1 MSSNKVYISIG
12 RHEHYGYGDT
22 AILRA
27 DMLTA
32 FQTGKM
38 LKEWLPPC
46 ETIYFSPLERAA
58 ETARFQALGMG
69 CSHLLESQFLS
80 EDTPKFEVQKF
91 FNRLLKLTPDSV
103 RYYHF
108 VTHLPVAEKLG
119 LPFLG
124 AGDVCLLTA
133 DSWQNMLSENYT
145 LQTVRAPQVDIDIWQ
160 QIAQNPDS
168 LEQLSADEIYD
179 MLKKQKTPSADN
191 QE

>member
-1 MSSNKVYISIG
+1 MSNNKVYISIG
-12 RHEHYGYGDT
+12 RHEHYGHGDT

-38 LKEWLPPC
+38 LQQWLPTC

-80 EDTPKFEVQKF
+80 EDTSKFEVQKF
-91 FNRLLKLTPDSV
+91 FNRLLELTPDSV

-133 DSWQNMLSENYT
+133 DNWSDMLGENYK
-145 LQTVRAPQVDIDIWQ
+145 LQTIHAPQVDVALWRKIQ
-160 QIAQNPDS
+160 QTPDS
-168 LEQLSADEIYD
+168 LERLSADEIYD
-179 MLKKQKTPSADN
+179 LLQ
-191 QE
+191 Q

>member
-1 MSSNKVYISIG
+1 MSNSKVYISIG

-22 AILRA
+22 AILRS

-32 FQTGKM
+32 YQTGKM

-46 ETIYFSPLERAA
+46 ETVYFSPLERAK

-69 CSHLLESQFLS
+69 CRHLLESPFLS

-91 FNRLLKLTPDSV
+91 INGLLNLTDASV
-103 RYYHF
+103 QYYHF

-119 LPFLG
+119 LPFLA

-133 DSWQNMLSENYT
+133 DNWQSMLSENYT
-145 LQTVRAPQVDIDIWQ
+145 VQTIRAPQPDIKLWQ
-160 QIAQNPDS
+160 KIKQTPDS
-168 LEQLSADEIYD
+168 LELLSADEIYN
-179 MLKKQKTPSADN
+179 LLENVA
-191 QE
+191 

>member
-1 MSSNKVYISIG
+1 MLSNKVYLSIG

-22 AILRA
+22 AILRS

-38 LKEWLPPC
+38 LQECLPSC
-46 ETIYFSPLERAA
+46 ETVYFSPLERAA

-69 CSHLLESQFLS
+69 CSHLLESKFLS

-91 FNRLLKLTPDSV
+91 INGLLQLTTDSV

-133 DSWQNMLSENYT
+133 DSWQDMLNENYAV
-145 LQTVRAPQVDIDIWQ
+145 QTIRAPQPDIKLWQ
-160 QIAQNPDS
+160 KIKQSPDS
-168 LEQLSADEIYD
+168 LEQLSADEIYEI
-179 MLKKQKTPSADN
+179 LKK
-191 QE
+191 